1 MAVINMQSSKELA
14 DLVSEKKQTLNSK
27 ASQVVRHKHEH
38 II

>member
-14 DLVSEKKQTLNSK
+14 DLVEKKQTLNSK
-27 ASQVVRHKHEH
+27 ASQVVRHEHEH